1 MCVWLHVLISSGIS
15 SHISSQESP
24 PPPRPSSHT
33 FQSIPEYVL
42 SHFPAFNSW
51 FSFSLPSRYFFFL
64 SSTSSFFRSLICFPN
79 PSTIFLQSC
88 LHLSPSLSLIA
99 SPSLHLS
106 GLSAFIHL
114 KPQLM
119 MNETNLPRA
128 QTWVA
133 LWDSAQLPTGR
144 SGLIPYSW
152 AASTPVLLV
161 VCNSR
166 DPSLSW
172 QSVFKVLPPHSDFPP
187 SFLLCSHSSL

>member
-1 MCVWLHVLISSGIS
+1 MIL
-15 SHISSQESP
+15 
-24 PPPRPSSHT
+24 
-33 FQSIPEYVL
+33 FQSSFQVL
-42 SHFPAFNSW
+42 MFFFVFFLSFKS
-51 FSFSLPSRYFFFL
+51 SFSL
-64 SSTSSFFRSLICFPN
+64 SLIWFPN
-79 PSTIFLQSC
+79 PSTIFLQFR
-88 LHLSPSLSLIA
+88 LHLSPSLSRTV

-119 MNETNLPRA
+119 MNETNLPWA

-144 SGLIPYSW
+144 SGLILYSW

-161 VCNSR
+161 LCSSR

-172 QSVFKVLPPHSDFPP
+172 QPFSKLKLFFPHSYF
-187 SFLLCSHSSL
+187 SLISSLFSKQFIAILLPSPHDAAQ